1 MADLHAYKVTYT
13 YNDVWQHPDIE
24 VHASTKAMAKAQAIN
39 EIKGKIRIVD
49 VVREEEPSDSDILS
63 GACRL

>member
-1 MADLHAYKVTYT
+1 MSDFSKYTITYKFAD
-13 YNDVWQHPDIE
+13 NWQENIE
-24 VHASTKAMAKAQAIN
+24 VHASTKANAKAQAIN